1 MNYTINVYITKNEE
15 TLDFFERFTKVKI
28 ADRPWEVQAKDTM
41 GGDGIIELV
50 LKEDFENMGIKI
62 KVQEKTDKPN
72 REARRKAK
80 KGDK

>member
-1 MNYTINVYITKNEE
+1 MNKAVLREYLKNREGFMVFLNEKEE
-15 TLDFFERFTKVKI
+15 PTTV
-28 ADRPWEVQAKDTM
+28 
-41 GGDGIIELV
+41 
-50 LKEDFENMGIKI
+50 KEDLENMGIKI

>member
-1 MNYTINVYITKNEE
+1 MKKAVLREYLKNREGFMVFLNEKEEPIT
-15 TLDFFERFTKVKI
+15 V
-28 ADRPWEVQAKDTM
+28 
-41 GGDGIIELV
+41 
-50 LKEDFENMGIKI
+50 KEDFENMGIKI

>member
-1 MNYTINVYITKNEE
+1 MKKAVLREYLKNREGFMVFLNE
-15 TLDFFERFTKVKI
+15 KGEPTTV
-28 ADRPWEVQAKDTM
+28 
-41 GGDGIIELV
+41 
-50 LKEDFENMGIKI
+50 KEDFENMGIKI

>member
-1 MNYTINVYITKNEE
+1 MKKAVLREYLKNREGFMVFLNEKEE
-15 TLDFFERFTKVKI
+15 PTTV
-28 ADRPWEVQAKDTM
+28 
-41 GGDGIIELV
+41 
-50 LKEDFENMGIKI
+50 KEDLENMGIKI

>member
-1 MNYTINVYITKNEE
+1 MVFLNEKE
-15 TLDFFERFTKVKI
+15 EPTTV
-28 ADRPWEVQAKDTM
+28 
-41 GGDGIIELV
+41 
-50 LKEDFENMGIKI
+50 KEDFENMGIKI

>member
-1 MNYTINVYITKNEE
+1 MKKAVLREYLKNREGFMVLLNEKEE
-15 TLDFFERFTKVKI
+15 PTTV
-28 ADRPWEVQAKDTM
+28 
-41 GGDGIIELV
+41 
-50 LKEDFENMGIKI
+50 KEDFENMGIKI

>member
-1 MNYTINVYITKNEE
+1 MKKAVLREYLKNREGFMVFLNGKEE
-15 TLDFFERFTKVKI
+15 PTTV
-28 ADRPWEVQAKDTM
+28 
-41 GGDGIIELV
+41 
-50 LKEDFENMGIKI
+50 KEDFENMGIKI

>member
-1 MNYTINVYITKNEE
+1 MKKAVLREYLKNREGFMVFLNEKEE
-15 TLDFFERFTKVKI
+15 PTTV
-28 ADRPWEVQAKDTM
+28 
-41 GGDGIIELV
+41 
-50 LKEDFENMGIKI
+50 KEDFENMGIKI

>member
-1 MNYTINVYITKNEE
+1 MKKAVLREYLKNREGFIVFLNEKEE
-15 TLDFFERFTKVKI
+15 PTTV
-28 ADRPWEVQAKDTM
+28 
-41 GGDGIIELV
+41 
-50 LKEDFENMGIKI
+50 KEDFENMGIKI